1 MIVMRYSVAALNP
14 LTNLA
19 NTMRLLT
26 TLCILLMAPLL
37 VQAKSTRVLDDI
49 LTLYKGESK
58 VVDAPNAVRMSVGL
72 SSVVSSTLLKNGE
85 VVLIAE
91 SAGQTNMQVW
101 FADGHRETMSI
112 LVVESDGWREAIEIR
127 QLLKDIPGI
136 KINTVGRRVVV
147 DGNLEARDLARVNLV
162 KERYDD
168 LLVLA
173 REITDYEQKM
183 IYFDVKLTEFDRDQT
198 EELGINWSKSFAG
211 PSARYGKIWSAS
223 GSLRET
229 WAEGAEDAEFFPFV
243 EGSRGLLFGIG
254 SEITSVIDLLEQTGA
269 AITLAEPRL
278 SARSGGE
285 ADLTVG
291 GEVPV
296 ITSSLNGS
304 SVEYKDYGIILGI
317 APKVDLYDNI
327 TARVSVSVSQLDL
340 ANAVEDQPAFKKR
353 MTENDV
359 ILRPGETLVL
369 AGLISQEEQVTY
381 NNVKWLAD
389 IPILGKLF
397 QSKSFTAGT
406 TEMVI
411 FITPQLITDVNT
423 GPNQMNVDRA
433 ADMVTEFE
441 EIVGH
446 GLAE

>member
-1 MIVMRYSVAALNP
+1 
-14 LTNLA
+14 
-19 NTMRLLT
+19 
-26 TLCILLMAPLL
+26 
-37 VQAKSTRVLDDI
+37 
-49 LTLYKGESK
+49 
-58 VVDAPNAVRMSVGL
+58 
-72 SSVVSSTLLKNGE
+72 
-85 VVLIAE
+85 
-91 SAGQTNMQVW
+91 MQVW
-101 FADGHRETMSI
+101 FADGHRESVAV
-112 LVVESDGWREAIEIR
+112 LVVPSDGWREAVEIR
-127 QLLKDIPGI
+127 QLLRDIPGI

-168 LLVLA
+168 MLVLA
-173 REITDYEQKM
+173 REITAYEQKM
-183 IYFDVKLTEFDRDQT
+183 IYFDVKLTEFDRDET
-198 EELGINWSKSFAG
+198 EELGINWQKTFTG
-211 PSARYGKIWSAS
+211 PRLRYGKIWQSS
-223 GSLRET
+223 GNGIPAIEAEELDDGFT
-229 WAEGAEDAEFFPFV
+229 YAEGTRA
-243 EGSRGLLFGIG
+243 LLFGI
-254 SEITSVIDLLEQTGA
+254 SSDITSVIDLLEQTGA

-317 APKVDLYDNI
+317 APKVDLYNNI

-353 MTENDV
+353 KTENDV

-397 QSKSFTAGT
+397 QSKSFTSGT

-411 FITPQLITDVNT
+411 FITPQIVTDVT
-423 GPNQMNVDRA
+423 KGRNQINVDRA
-433 ADMVTEFE
+433 AEMVTEFE
-441 EIVGH
+441 EMVGH